1 MESLNLP
8 RLFFQRGGE
17 IRDDGD
23 GVAHLL
29 RYAIEQDFLAVGADL
44 EEWCRRG
51 PAAAANLNLRG
62 AELQSARYFFH
73 GHGVNRV
80 RAVHIEKPCRR
91 GSNLRCMPR
100 STRLAICRTRP

>member
-80 RAVHIEKPCRR
+80 RTVHIEKPCRR

-100 STRLAICRTRP
+100 STRLAMP